1 MVKKWQIRLIIWI
14 VCLGVIFPLQGCTGK
29 MEEIRVGVNLELSGM
44 LAQYGRACQQGIEL
58 AVEEQNSKGGIHGK
72 KIVLRQADN
81 RSQNYDSAVCA
92 QRLVDIEGCIALIGP
107 STSGGVKS

>member
-1 MVKKWQIRLIIWI
+1 
-14 VCLGVIFPLQGCTGK
+14 

-72 KIVLRQADN
+72 V
-81 RSQNYDSAVCA
+81 
-92 QRLVDIEGCIALIGP
+92 
-107 STSGGVKS
+107 